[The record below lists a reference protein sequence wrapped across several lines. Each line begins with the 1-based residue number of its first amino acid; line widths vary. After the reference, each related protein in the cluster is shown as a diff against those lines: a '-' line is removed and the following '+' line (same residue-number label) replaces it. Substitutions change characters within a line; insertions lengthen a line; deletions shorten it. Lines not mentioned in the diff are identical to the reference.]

1 MPIGAFN
8 AIIGANAGGSH
19 QLPMRT
25 HWAAPA
31 AQFGRSA

>member
-8 AIIGANAGGSH
+8 EIIGVNAGGSH

-25 HWAAPA
+25 HWAARA
-31 AQFGRSA
+31 AQFLR